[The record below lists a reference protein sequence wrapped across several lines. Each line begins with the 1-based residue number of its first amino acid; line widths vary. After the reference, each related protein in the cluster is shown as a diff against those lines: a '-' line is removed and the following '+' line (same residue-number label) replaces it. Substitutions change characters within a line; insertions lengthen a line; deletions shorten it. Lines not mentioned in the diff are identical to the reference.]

1 MIAGTRD
8 LGAAGALHQRLAKV
22 AFAVL
27 DSGEVKNTST
37 KAELRSDVTNNVISA
52 MDRFE
57 EDGRFDNFQCLEPLL
72 KRIEWFSPEE
82 DAIRQVWEAK
92 MSWNLGD
99 ARVAETK
106 MKGLLDL
113 AKQRNWKDA
122 RRAASRALSSINK

>member
-1 MIAGTRD
+1 M
-8 LGAAGALHQRLAKV
+8 
-22 AFAVL
+22 L

-37 KAELRSDVTNNVISA
+37 KAALRSDVTINVIAA

-57 EDGRFDNFQCLEPLL
+57 EDARFYNFHCLEPLL

-92 MSWNLGD
+92 MSWNLGN
-99 ARVAETK
+99 ARVAESK

-113 AKQRNWKDA
+113 AKQRKWTDA
-122 RRAASRALSSINK
+122 KRAASRALSSINK

>member
-1 MIAGTRD
+1 M
-8 LGAAGALHQRLAKV
+8 
-22 AFAVL
+22 L

-37 KAELRSDVTNNVISA
+37 KAELRSDVTNNAISA

-57 EDGRFDNFQCLEPLL
+57 EDRRYDNFQCLEPLL

-82 DAIRQVWEAK
+82 DAIRKVWEAK

-113 AKQRNWKDA
+113 TKQKNWKDA
-122 RRAASRALSSINK
+122 RRAASRALSSINTK

>member
-27 DSGEVKNTST
+27 DSGEVKSTSF
-37 KAELRSDVTNNVISA
+37 KAELRSDVTNSVISA